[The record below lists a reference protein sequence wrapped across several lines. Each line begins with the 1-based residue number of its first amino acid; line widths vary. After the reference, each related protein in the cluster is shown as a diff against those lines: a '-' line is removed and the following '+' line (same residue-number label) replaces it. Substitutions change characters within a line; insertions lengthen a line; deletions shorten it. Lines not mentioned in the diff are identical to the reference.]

1 MVPDPLV
8 DDPPVV
14 ALPPAPELSELPPVP
29 LLPELPVLPVASLPV
44 EGVVEGV
51 DEVSVWLLVPDEVPV
66 VPCEVL
72 DVSCANADPMMAA
85 RHSVIVLR
93 RK

>member
-1 MVPDPLV
+1 MVPDPLA

-14 ALPPAPELSELPPVP
+14 ALPPELELSELPLVP
-29 LLPELPVLPVASLPV
+29 LLPELPVLPVLPVASLPV
-44 EGVVEGV
+44 EGVV
-51 DEVSVWLLVPDEVPV
+51 DLSVWLLVPDEVPV

-85 RHSVIVLR
+85 RHNVIVLR